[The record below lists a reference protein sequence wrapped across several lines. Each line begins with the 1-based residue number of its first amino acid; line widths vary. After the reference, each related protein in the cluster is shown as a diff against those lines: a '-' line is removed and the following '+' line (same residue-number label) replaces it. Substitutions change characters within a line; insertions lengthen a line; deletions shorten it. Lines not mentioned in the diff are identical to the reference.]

1 MIADLLRDDLA
12 PVTVPGS
19 VQVPKLMA
27 VESFATVH
35 QLVTTVTGQLL
46 PGTPVTDALAA
57 VFPGGSMTGA
67 PKLASLAALDELEA
81 GPRGIYSGAMGWVGD
96 NNTAELSVV
105 IRTMVLDD
113 GHLSIGAGGAVVVG
127 SDPAAENQE
136 KLLKAQALIDCI
148 AEELQ

>member
-46 PGTPVTDALAA
+46 PRTPVTDALAA

-81 GPRGIYSGAMGWVGD
+81 RPRGIYSGAMGWVGD

-105 IRTMVLDD
+105 IRTMVLDA
-113 GHLSIGAGGAVVVG
+113 GHLRS
-127 SDPAAENQE
+127 EE
-136 KLLKAQALIDCI
+136 HTC
-148 AEELQ
+148 ELQSR